1 MGDREIRL
9 KSKDGIKQFLKTVV
23 EMSSVEA
30 VKSMDTAHST
40 MREREKQQRV
50 AQNIQ
55 AAIGSGAR
63 SSDKEKDEADDDLF
77 ADDGDSGKDEP
88 KKKPKPDADKGG
100 EAEPKA
106 EKKPEPSSGDGDTE
120 GEKKQRAQREPG
132 LPKYMSHD
140 LPAAEDVTLDMV
152 IDRLNVMRS
161 GKSLKDEN
169 VAVEMQHYFDDLS
182 SPERLTLLSL
192 LTGLAEV
199 ITGGKPGEEATDP
212 EEAGVSTDAPEGEK
226 HAPEPQ
232 HKEQPKQQAQ
242 APQVKR
248 SGGSGED
255 VTPPIRVGGAQNTES
270 IRRKMRTLT

>member
-1 MGDREIRL
+1 MTREIRI
-9 KSKDGIKQFLKTVV
+9 KSKGGLEQFLRTVV
-23 EMSSVEA
+23 EASSAEA
-30 VKSMDTAHST
+30 AKSMDTAHAT

-50 AQNIQ
+50 AQGVQ
-55 AAIGSGAR
+55 AAIGGGAR

-77 ADDGDSGKDEP
+77 ADDEP
-88 KKKPKPDADKGG
+88 KEKKTKKPSGDDKGG
-100 EAEPKA
+100 EAAPKA
-106 EKKPEPSSGDGDTE
+106 EKKPEPSSDGGSSD
-120 GEKKQRAQREPG
+120 GEKKERKPREPG

-169 VAVEMQHYFDDLS
+169 IATEMQHYFDDLS

-199 ITGGKPGEEATDP
+199 ITGGVSGEEAKDP
-212 EEAGVSTDAPEGEK
+212 EDAGVHTDAPEGKK
-226 HAPEPQ
+226 HAPEVR
-232 HKEQPKQQAQ
+232 HKEAPKQQSQ
-242 APQVKR
+242 TPQVKKQ
-248 SGGSGED
+248 GGGGED